1 MPSKP
6 VGPVPRK
13 TPLYQEDSNDLSY
26 NWVSFF
32 NVLRDNTYEIR
43 DFELDIDPPSLSGQ
57 GATEVAYTA
66 EEVEVDDAILSFNK
80 PTDSAG
86 YIVTNARA
94 GDGQI
99 FLTFGNFTGGSIDPG
114 TESYLFTILKR

>member
-1 MPSKP
+1 MPKKI

-32 NVLRDNTYEIR
+32 NVLRDNTYKIR
-43 DFELDIDPPSLSGQ
+43 DFELEIDPPSLNAQS
-57 GATEVAYTA
+57 ATEVAYTA
-66 EEVEVDDAILSFNK
+66 VEVEVDDAILSFNK

-94 GDGQI
+94 GDEQI

-114 TESYLFTILKR
+114 TETFLFTILKR